1 MLFESFRRQR
11 LRPKLPTH
19 AISAVV
25 LKPMSRWK
33 AMLPW

>member
-1 MLFESFRRQR
+1 MLFAFLIRQK

-25 LKPMSRWK
+25 LKPMSRWN
-33 AMLPW
+33 ATLA